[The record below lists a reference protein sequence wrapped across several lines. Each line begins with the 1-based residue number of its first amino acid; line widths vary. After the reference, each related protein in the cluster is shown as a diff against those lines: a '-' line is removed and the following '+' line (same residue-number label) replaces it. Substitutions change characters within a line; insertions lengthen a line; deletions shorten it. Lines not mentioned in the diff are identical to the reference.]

1 MECRLCSSG
10 GTCASI
16 PRYDVRADR
25 LPIHHEYKPATMN
38 TPPASS
44 SVIGAC
50 PHDCPDT
57 CSLITTV
64 VDGVATKVNGNP
76 QHPQTGGVLCAKV
89 SKYTERTYHEGR
101 VLRPLKRVGPK
112 GAGQFEPVSWDE
124 ALSDIAARLHAIA
137 ARDPQAILPYSY
149 AGTMG
154 FVQAESMDRR
164 FFHQLGASLLDRTI
178 CASAGSEALL
188 HTYGGKLGMRVQFFA
203 ESQLIL
209 IWGSNSITSNLH
221 FWRYAQ
227 EAKRNGAK
235 LICIDPRQSET
246 AEKCHEHIQILPG
259 TDAALALALMH
270 ELIVH
275 DWLDHDYIA
284 QHTLG
289 WDALKAR
296 ALEWPPERAASVCGI
311 TVEEICNLA
320 RDYGTTKPAAIRLN
334 YGMQRAHGGG
344 NAVRAVACLPAL
356 VGAWRH
362 RAGGLLLS
370 TSSTS
375 PARRADLQMPQLLGA
390 RRPRTIN
397 MSTIGDALLHPGG
410 AGFGPQV
417 EALICYNSNP
427 VAVAPE
433 SAKVA
438 AGFAREDLFTV
449 VLEHFM
455 TDTADHADYVLPA
468 TTQLEHWDIHTTY
481 GHTDVLLNRPAIAPQ
496 GQARSNA
503 QIFRDLAAHMARHD
517 VAFAAEHFRTSD
529 EDLCR
534 AAMDAHCVDFDT
546 LLAQGFAVQNLPD
559 APFAKGGYA
568 TASGKCEFF
577 SSALEKQGVSPLP
590 DYVPNYE
597 TPTAAHPLAMISPPA
612 RNFMN
617 STFVNVQKLRQA
629 EGRPTLEMH
638 ADDAAAR
645 QIADGDAVRVF
656 NARGTHVC
664 HASINGRAR
673 SGVVVGLGVWWR
685 KDGANGTNVNEL
697 THQQLTDMGRAPSFY
712 DCAVQVERLSA
723 A

>member
-1 MECRLCSSG
+1 M
-10 GTCASI
+10 TTAS
-16 PRYDVRADR
+16 A
-25 LPIHHEYKPATMN
+25 AT
-38 TPPASS
+38 TT
-44 SVIGAC
+44 VLGAC

-57 CSLITTV
+57 CSLVTTV
-64 VDGVATKVNGNP
+64 VDGVATKVSGNP
-76 QHPQTGGVLCAKV
+76 AHAHTGGVLCAKV
-89 SKYTERTYHEGR
+89 SKYTERSYHADR
-101 VLRPLKRVGPK
+101 VLQPLKRVGPK
-112 GAGQFEPVSWDE
+112 GAGQFQPVSWDE

-137 ARDPQAILPYSY
+137 QRNPEAILPYSY

-154 FVQAESMDRR
+154 YVQGESMDRR

-209 IWGSNSITSNLH
+209 IWGSNSIGSNLH

-235 LICIDPRQSET
+235 LICIDPRKTET
-246 AEKCHEHIQILPG
+246 ADKCHEHIQLLPG

-270 ELIVH
+270 GLIAN

-289 WDALKAR
+289 WEALRAR
-296 ALEWPPERAASVCGI
+296 ALEWSPERAAAVCGI
-311 TVEEICNLA
+311 TAEQIRNLA
-320 RDYGTTKPAAIRLN
+320 RDYGTSKPAAIRLN
-334 YGMQRAHGGG
+334 YGVQRARGGG

-356 VGAWRH
+356 TGAWRH

-370 TSSTS
+370 TSSTA

-397 MSTIGDALLHPGG
+397 MSTIGDALLQP
-410 AGFGPQV
+410 ASASLGPQV
-417 EALICYNSNP
+417 QALVCYNSNP

-433 SAKVA
+433 SAKVVQ
-438 AGFAREDLFTV
+438 GFAREDLFTV
-449 VLEHFM
+449 VLEHFV
-455 TDTADHADYVLPA
+455 TDTADYADYVLPA

-481 GHTDVLLNRPAIAPQ
+481 GHTDILLNRPAIAPQ

-517 VAFAAEHFRTSD
+517 AAFAAPHFRTSD

-534 AAMDAHCVDFDT
+534 AAMDANQVNFDT
-546 LLAQGFAVQNLPD
+546 LLAQGFAVQTLPD
-559 APFAKGGYA
+559 APFANGGFA
-568 TASGKCEFF
+568 TPSGKCEFY
-577 SSALEKQGVSPLP
+577 SAALDKQGINPLP
-590 DYVPNYE
+590 DFLPNYE
-597 TPTAAHPLAMISPPA
+597 QPTAEHPLAMISPPA
-612 RNFMN
+612 RNFLN
-617 STFVNVQKLRQA
+617 STFVNVRQLRSA
-629 EGRPTLEMH
+629 EERPLLEIH
-638 ADDAAAR
+638 PDDAAGR

-656 NARGTHVC
+656 NQRGEHVC
-664 HASINGRAR
+664 HASINGRAKR
-673 SGVVVGLGVWWR
+673 GVVVGLGIWWR
-685 KDGANGTNVNEL
+685 KDGPNGTNVNEL

-712 DCAVQVERLSA
+712 DCAVQVERLPA
-723 A
+723 